1 MIKQFQIYRQSG
13 MSISRSASLTY
24 QGAMIDLYFLKQKIK
39 RKLKNLRGF
48 K

>member
-1 MIKQFQIYRQSG
+1 MIRQFRVFRRAG
-13 MSISRSASLTY
+13 MSVSRSVSLTY